1 MNETGVFLSYARE
14 DKATAEKILHAL
26 EARRFPVFFDQ
37 YMPSGVEWERALK
50 AQLQRAYAVV
60 VLWSSHAAASEWVTI
75 EVAAG
80 LEKGRLFP
88 ILIEPG
94 VILPSSFQH
103 LQVADLS
110 DWKEDPDDPKFGQA
124 IVHLEVL
131 WDSQVG
137 TRQDIQVR
145 KPLRLITRPASSST

>member
-14 DKATAEKILHAL
+14 DNATAEKILHAL
-26 EARRFPVFFDQ
+26 EARHFPVFFDQ
-37 YMPSGVEWERALK
+37 HIPSGVEWEKALK

-60 VLWSSHAAASEWVTI
+60 VLWSSHAAKSEWVAI

-80 LEKGRLFP
+80 LEKDRLYP

-94 VILPSSFQH
+94 VTLPSSFEH

-110 DWKEDPDDPKFGQA
+110 DWKGKSDDPRFGQA
-124 IVHLEVL
+124 IVLLEVL
-131 WDSQVG
+131 WDFQVG
-137 TRQDIQVR
+137 TRIDIKVP
-145 KPLRLITRPASSST
+145 KPLRLIRRPAPPIT